1 MMLKTYRY
9 NVEYITISHF
19 FPLFINFRLKVF
31 KNGVEKLFE
40 YEFREFGNFPTLH
53 TSHLGIEKEF

>member
-1 MMLKTYRY
+1 M
-9 NVEYITISHF
+9 
-19 FPLFINFRLKVF
+19 F

-53 TSHLGIEKEF
+53 TSHLGIEKEFWSNIKQKKNDYTLEG